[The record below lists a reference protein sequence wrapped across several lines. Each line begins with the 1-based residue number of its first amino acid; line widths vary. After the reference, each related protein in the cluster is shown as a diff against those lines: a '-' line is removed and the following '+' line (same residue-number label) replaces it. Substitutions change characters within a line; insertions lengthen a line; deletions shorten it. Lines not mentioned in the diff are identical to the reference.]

1 MRQTEA
7 WRYFRPMP
15 TALADLRLLA
25 LPTAVEAADATAPRL
40 LIIYTGGT
48 VGMAVNRRQ
57 ELVPMHFDKLGQKM
71 PELRQLP
78 YRLELLALPE
88 PFDSSNVT
96 PAHWVQLAQLIGQHY
111 ADFDG
116 FVILHGTDTMAYSAA
131 ALSFMLE
138 HLGKPV
144 VFTGA
149 QVPVGRSRSDAT
161 RNLLTALEIAAAR
174 HPRGHTVRLPE
185 VGVFFN
191 DVLIRG
197 TRAKKVESQ
206 QFAAF
211 KSENYPPLVRAGIT
225 LHFADKDIRLL
236 PVAGLKV
243 HERLIEN
250 VAVLRLFPGI
260 TATVVDAVLGVAGL
274 RGCVLET
281 YGSGNAPTAPWF
293 LHCLEKAS
301 QRGVYILNVS
311 QCEEGRVVQG
321 RYETSAHLTNLGVI
335 GGDDI
340 TSEAAITKLMFVLGL
355 ELSDAQTRHLLSHDL
370 RGEISPA

>member
-1 MRQTEA
+1 
-7 WRYFRPMP
+7 MP
-15 TALADLRLLA
+15 TDTLDLPLLT
-25 LPTAVEAADATAPRL
+25 LPTAAGAAAATAPRL
-40 LIIYTGGT
+40 LILYTGGT
-48 VGMAVNRRQ
+48 VGMVINHQ
-57 ELVPMHFDKLGQKM
+57 NELVPMHFEKLDQQL
-71 PELRQLP
+71 PELRRLP

-88 PFDSSNVT
+88 LIDSSNVT
-96 PAHWVQLAQLIGQHY
+96 PADWLRLAQLIGHHY
-111 ADFDG
+111 PDFDG
-116 FVILHGTDTMAYSAA
+116 FVVLHGTDTMAYSAA
-131 ALSFMLE
+131 ALSFLLE
-138 HLGKPV
+138 NLGKPV

-149 QVPVGRSRSDAT
+149 QVPVGRTRSDAA

-174 HPRGHTVRLPE
+174 HPRAHSMRLPE

-211 KSENYPPLVRAGIT
+211 KSENYPPLVRAGINLDFNDT
-225 LHFADKDIRLL
+225 SIRLL
-236 PVAGLKV
+236 PAAPLKV
-243 HERLIEN
+243 HHLLEEK

-260 TATVVDAVLGVAGL
+260 TVAVVEAVLSVPGL

-293 LHCLEKAS
+293 LECLARAQ
-301 QRGVYILNVS
+301 QRGVFMLNVS

-321 RYETSAHLTNLGVI
+321 RYETSARLTSLGVI

-355 ELSDAQTRHLLSHDL
+355 GLPEADTRRLLGHDL
-370 RGEISPA
+370 RGEITP

>member
-1 MRQTEA
+1 M
-7 WRYFRPMP
+7 
-15 TALADLRLLA
+15 LSDLPLLT
-25 LPTAVEAADATAPRL
+25 LPTATDATDRTAPRL
-40 LIIYTGGT
+40 LILYTGGT
-48 VGMAVNRRQ
+48 VGMAVNRHQ
-57 ELVPMHFDKLGQKM
+57 ELVPMHFDKLDRKM

-78 YRLELLALPE
+78 YRLELLALPQLI
-88 PFDSSNVT
+88 DSSNVT
-96 PAHWVQLAQLIGQHY
+96 PADWLRLVRLIGQHY

-131 ALSFMLE
+131 ALSFLLE

-149 QVPVGRSRSDAT
+149 QVPVGRTRSDAT

-174 HPRGHTVRLPE
+174 HPRARTVRMPE

-191 DVLIRG
+191 DILIRG

-211 KSENYPPLVRAGIT
+211 KSENYPPLARAGIN
-225 LHFADKDIRLL
+225 LDFNDKSIRLL
-236 PVAGLKV
+236 PAAHLRI
-243 HERLIEN
+243 HDRLEEK

-260 TATVVDAVLGVAGL
+260 TAAVVEAVLGVPGL

-293 LHCLEKAS
+293 LACLEKAQ
-301 QRGVYILNVS
+301 QRGVFILNVS
-311 QCEEGRVVQG
+311 QCEEGRVIQG
-321 RYETSAHLTNLGVI
+321 RYETSARLSSLGVI

-340 TSEAAITKLMFVLGL
+340 TTEAAITKLMFVLGL
-355 ELSDAQTRHLLSHDL
+355 GLPEAQIRQQLAQDL
-370 RGEISPA
+370 RGEITL

>member
-1 MRQTEA
+1 MLS
-7 WRYFRPMP
+7 
-15 TALADLRLLA
+15 ALP
-25 LPTAVEAADATAPRL
+25 LPTATDATDRTAPRL
-40 LIIYTGGT
+40 LILYTGGT
-48 VGMAVNRRQ
+48 VGMAVNRHQ
-57 ELVPMHFDKLGQKM
+57 ELVPMHFDKLDRKM

-78 YRLELLALPE
+78 YRLELLALPQLI
-88 PFDSSNVT
+88 DSSNVT
-96 PAHWVQLAQLIGQHY
+96 PADWLQLAWLIGQHY

-131 ALSFMLE
+131 ALSFLLE
-138 HLGKPV
+138 HLNKPV

-149 QVPVGRSRSDAT
+149 QVPVGRTRSDAT

-174 HPRGHTVRLPE
+174 HPRARTVRLPE

-191 DVLIRG
+191 DILIRG

-211 KSENYPPLVRAGIT
+211 KSENYPPLARAGIN
-225 LHFADKDIRLL
+225 LDFNDKSIRLL
-236 PVAGLKV
+236 PAA
-243 HERLIEN
+243 RLRIHDRLEEK

-260 TATVVDAVLGVAGL
+260 TAAVVEAVLSVPGL

-293 LHCLEKAS
+293 LACLEKAQ
-301 QRGVYILNVS
+301 QRGVFILNVS
-311 QCEEGRVVQG
+311 QCEEGRVIQG
-321 RYETSAHLTNLGVI
+321 RYETSARLSSLGVI

-340 TSEAAITKLMFVLGL
+340 TTEAAITKLMFVLGL
-355 ELSDAQTRHLLSHDL
+355 GLSETQIRQQLSQDL
-370 RGEISPA
+370 RGEITL

>member
-1 MRQTEA
+1 MLSDLPLLTLA
-7 WRYFRPMP
+7 
-15 TALADLRLLA
+15 TAAEDTDVA
-25 LPTAVEAADATAPRL
+25 APRL
-40 LIIYTGGT
+40 LILYTGGT

-57 ELVPMHFDKLGQKM
+57 ELVPMHFGKLDRKM

-78 YRLELLALPE
+78 FRLALLTLPQLI
-88 PFDSSNVT
+88 DSSNVT
-96 PAHWVQLAQLIGQHY
+96 PTDWLQLAQLIGHHY
-111 ADFDG
+111 AAFDG
-116 FVILHGTDTMAYSAA
+116 FVVLHGTDTMAYSAA
-131 ALSFMLE
+131 ALSFLLE

-149 QVPVGRSRSDAT
+149 QVPVGRTRSDAT

-174 HPRGHTVRLPE
+174 HPCAHTVRLPE

-191 DVLIRG
+191 DILIRG

-211 KSENYPPLVRAGIT
+211 KSENYPPLARAGIS
-225 LHFADKDIRLL
+225 LAFNDKDIRLL
-236 PVAGLKV
+236 PAASLKV
-243 HERLIEN
+243 HIQLEEK

-260 TATVVDAVLGVAGL
+260 TEAVVEAILGVPGL

-293 LHCLEKAS
+293 LAS
-301 QRGVYILNVS
+301 LARAQQRGLFMLNVS

-321 RYETSAHLTNLGVI
+321 HYETSAYLTKLGII

-340 TSEAAITKLMFVLGL
+340 TTEAAITKLMFVLGQGL
-355 ELSDAQTRHLLSHDL
+355 AEAETRQLLSQNL
-370 RGEISPA
+370 RGEITP

>member
-1 MRQTEA
+1 
-7 WRYFRPMP
+7 MP
-15 TALADLRLLA
+15 TALADLPLLT
-25 LPTAVEAADATAPRL
+25 LPTTVEAADATAPRL
-40 LIIYTGGT
+40 LILYTGGT

-57 ELVPMHFDKLGQKM
+57 QLVPMHFDRLGKKM

-78 YRLELLALPE
+78 YRLELLAFPE
-88 PFDSSNVT
+88 PLDSSNVT

-111 ADFDG
+111 DDFDG

-131 ALSFMLE
+131 ALSYLLE

-161 RNLLTALEIAAAR
+161 RNLLTALEIVAAR
-174 HPRGHTVRLPE
+174 HPRAHTVRLPE
-185 VGVFFN
+185 VGLFFN
-191 DVLIRG
+191 DILIRG

-236 PVAGLKV
+236 PAGHLKV
-243 HERLIEN
+243 HERLAEN

-260 TATVVDAVLGVAGL
+260 TATVVDAVLGVPGL

-321 RYETSAHLTNLGVI
+321 RYETSAHLTSLGVI

-355 ELSDAQTRHLLSHDL
+355 ELSEAQTRHLISQNL

>member
-1 MRQTEA
+1 
-7 WRYFRPMP
+7 MP
-15 TALADLRLLA
+15 VSPVNLPLLT
-25 LPTAVEAADATAPRL
+25 LPTAAATDALAPRL
-40 LIIYTGGT
+40 LILYTGGT
-48 VGMAVNRRQ
+48 VGMAVNKRQ
-57 ELVPMHFDKLGQKM
+57 ELVPMHFDKLDRQM

-78 YRLELLALPE
+78 YHLELLALPK
-88 PFDSSNVT
+88 PIDSSNIVPT
-96 PAHWVQLAQLIGQHY
+96 DWLQLAQLIGGYY

-116 FVILHGTDTMAYSAA
+116 FVVLHGTDTMAYSAA
-131 ALSFMLE
+131 ALSFLLE

-149 QVPVGRSRSDAT
+149 QVPVGRTRSDAT

-174 HPRGHTVRLPE
+174 HPVAHTVRLPE
-185 VGVFFN
+185 VSVFFN

-211 KSENYPPLVRAGIT
+211 KSENYPPLARAGIT
-225 LHFADKDIRLL
+225 LTFADNDIRLL
-236 PVAGLKV
+236 PAAHLKV
-243 HERLIEN
+243 HERLDEN

-260 TATVVDAVLGVAGL
+260 TAAVVEAVLGVPGL

-293 LHCLEKAS
+293 LECLARACE
-301 QRGVYILNVS
+301 RGLYVLNVS

-321 RYETSAHLTNLGVI
+321 RYETSAHLTALGVI

-355 ELSDAQTRHLLSHDL
+355 GLGEADTRRLLSQDL
-370 RGEISPA
+370 RGEITPM

>member
-1 MRQTEA
+1 
-7 WRYFRPMP
+7 
-15 TALADLRLLA
+15 
-25 LPTAVEAADATAPRL
+25 
-40 LIIYTGGT
+40 
-48 VGMAVNRRQ
+48 
-57 ELVPMHFDKLGQKM
+57 MHFDKLDRKV

-78 YRLELLALPE
+78 YQLALLALPQLI
-88 PFDSSNVT
+88 DSSNVT
-96 PAHWVQLAQLIGQHY
+96 PTDWLRLAQLIGQY
-111 ADFDG
+111 YSEFDG
-116 FVILHGTDTMAYSAA
+116 FVVLHGTDTMAYSSA
-131 ALSFMLE
+131 ALSFLLE

-149 QVPVGRSRSDAT
+149 QVPVGRTRSDAA

-174 HPRGHTVRLPE
+174 HPRAHTVQFPE
-185 VGVFFN
+185 VGLFFN
-191 DVLIRG
+191 DILIRG

-211 KSENYPPLVRAGIT
+211 KSENYPPLARAGISLT
-225 LHFADKDIRLL
+225 FADKGIRLL
-236 PVAGLKV
+236 PGARLKV
-243 HERLIEN
+243 HERLDEN

-260 TATVVDAVLGVAGL
+260 TAAVVEAVLGVPGL

-293 LHCLEKAS
+293 LQCLERAH
-301 QRGVYILNVS
+301 QRGVYLLNVS
-311 QCEEGRVVQG
+311 QCQEGRVVQG

-355 ELSDAQTRHLLSHDL
+355 GVGEAETRSLLSQDL
-370 RGEISPA
+370 RGEITPQ

>member
-1 MRQTEA
+1 
-7 WRYFRPMP
+7 MP
-15 TALADLRLLA
+15 ALNLPLLP
-25 LPTAVEAADATAPRL
+25 LPTRADAADATAPRL

-48 VGMAVNRRQ
+48 VGMALSRAGD
-57 ELVPMHFDKLGQKM
+57 LVPMQFGRLDRKM
-71 PELRQLP
+71 PELTRLP
-78 YRLELLALPE
+78 FRLELLSLPD
-88 PFDSSNVT
+88 PIDSSNVT
-96 PAHWVQLAQLIGQHY
+96 PADWLFLAQLIGRHY

-116 FVILHGTDTMAYSAA
+116 FVVLHGTDTMAYSAA
-131 ALSFMLE
+131 ALSYILE

-149 QVPVGRSRSDAT
+149 QVPVGANRSDAQ
-161 RNLLTALEIAAAR
+161 RNLITALEIAAAR
-174 HPRGHTVRLPE
+174 CPRARTVRVPE
-185 VGVFFN
+185 VCVFFN

-211 KSENYPPLVRAGIT
+211 KSENYPPLARAGIS
-225 LHFADKDIRLL
+225 LEFDDKSIRLL
-236 PVAGLKV
+236 PGARLEV
-243 HERLIEN
+243 HTQFETG

-260 TATVVDAVLGVAGL
+260 TEAVVSAVLHVPGL

-293 LHCLEKAS
+293 LNCLVEAR
-301 QRGVYILNVS
+301 QRGVWLLNVS

-321 RYETSAHLTNLGVI
+321 KYETSARFAEMGIV

-340 TSEAAITKLMFVLGL
+340 TTEAAVTKLMFVLGL
-355 ELSDAQTRHLLSHDL
+355 GASEARTRELLATDL
-370 RGEISPA
+370 RGEITP

>member
-1 MRQTEA
+1 
-7 WRYFRPMP
+7 MP
-15 TALADLRLLA
+15 DLPLLT
-25 LPTAVEAADATAPRL
+25 LPTAAAATDTTAPRL
-40 LIIYTGGT
+40 LVLYTGGT
-48 VGMAVNRRQ
+48 VGMAVNKRQ
-57 ELVPMHFDKLGQKM
+57 ELVPLPLGQLARKM

-78 YRLELLALPE
+78 YRLELLALPQ
-88 PFDSSNVT
+88 PIDSSNVT
-96 PAHWVQLAQLIGQHY
+96 PADWLLLARLIGQHY

-131 ALSFMLE
+131 ALSFLLE
-138 HLGKPV
+138 YLGKPV

-149 QVPVGRSRSDAT
+149 QVPVGRTRSDAA

-174 HPRGHTVRLPE
+174 HPRAHTVRLPE
-185 VGVFFN
+185 VGLFFN
-191 DVLIRG
+191 DILIRG

-211 KSENYPPLVRAGIT
+211 KSENYPPLARAGIS
-225 LHFADKDIRLL
+225 LDFHDKNIRLL
-236 PVAGLKV
+236 PAARLRV
-243 HERLIEN
+243 HQRLEEK

-260 TATVVDAVLGVAGL
+260 TEAVVAAVLAVPGL

-293 LHCLEKAS
+293 LACLAKAC
-301 QRGVYILNVS
+301 QARVYILNVS

-321 RYETSAHLTNLGVI
+321 RYETSAHLTGLGVL

-340 TSEAAITKLMFVLGL
+340 TTEAAITKLMFVLGL
-355 ELSDAQTRHLLSHDL
+355 GLGESDTRRLLSQDL
-370 RGEISPA
+370 RGEITL

>member
-1 MRQTEA
+1 
-7 WRYFRPMP
+7 
-15 TALADLRLLA
+15 LAR
-25 LPTAVEAADATAPRL
+25 
-40 LIIYTGGT
+40 
-48 VGMAVNRRQ
+48 
-57 ELVPMHFDKLGQKM
+57 
-71 PELRQLP
+71 
-78 YRLELLALPE
+78 
-88 PFDSSNVT
+88 
-96 PAHWVQLAQLIGQHY
+96 LIGHHY

-116 FVILHGTDTMAYSAA
+116 FVVLHGTDTMAYSAA
-131 ALSFMLE
+131 ALSFLLE

-149 QVPVGRSRSDAT
+149 QVPVGRTRSDAA

-174 HPRGHTVRLPE
+174 HPRAGTVRMPE
-185 VGVFFN
+185 VGLFFN

-211 KSENYPPLVRAGIT
+211 KSENYPPLARAGIN
-225 LHFADKDIRLL
+225 LDFNDSSIRLL
-236 PVAGLKV
+236 PAAQLHV
-243 HERLIEN
+243 HQQLEEK

-260 TATVVDAVLGVAGL
+260 TEAVVTAVLGVPGL

-293 LHCLEKAS
+293 LNCLAKACAN
-301 QRGVYILNVS
+301 GLYILNVS

-321 RYETSAHLTNLGVI
+321 HYETSARLTDLGVI

-340 TSEAAITKLMFVLGL
+340 TTEAAITKLMFVLGL
-355 ELSDAQTRHLLSHDL
+355 GRNEAEARHLLSHDL
-370 RGEISPA
+370 RGEISPM